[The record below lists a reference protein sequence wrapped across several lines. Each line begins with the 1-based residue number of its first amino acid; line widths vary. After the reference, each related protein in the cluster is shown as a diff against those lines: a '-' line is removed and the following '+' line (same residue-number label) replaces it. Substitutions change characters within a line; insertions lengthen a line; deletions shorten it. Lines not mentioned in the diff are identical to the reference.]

1 MRTWLQMVWVCSR
14 KLQPVRLESLTVTLL
29 LHVSCRSVLQPI
41 VVDSDDEEAD
51 EKLEQCMKHSL
62 FAKLVLSSS
71 ASVCTTRDTWP

>member
-1 MRTWLQMVWVCSR
+1 MVWVCSR
-14 KLQPVRLESLTVTLL
+14 KLQPVRLESLTITLL
-29 LHVSCRSVLQPI
+29 LHISCRSVSRPI

-51 EKLEQCMKHSL
+51 EKLEKCMRHSL